1 MIIKDSI
8 SQKHSIKLTDRTY
21 LDQDGYL
28 VCQDAIFGRTGTY
41 QYLKKELGLVGNPN
55 ELVDL
60 HRKAEDVFDEDSL
73 NSLEGRPLTLQHPRE
88 KVNIDNYSKYAK
100 GFVQNVRH
108 NDINIIGDIRITDK
122 KARDLVLSN
131 KMRELSLGYDMTIC
145 QDENG
150 DYYCKNIIYNHLA
163 LVQYGRAGNAM
174 ILDEKSEDFKEKEE
188 EAMVEEKEKL
198 ENEDQKSEE
207 VVDEV
212 VEDKVEDSEEVVNE
226 DKEEPKEE
234 VKDSEEVVEDTK
246 EEQPKEEQQV
256 KDENQEK
263 EGKQEMEVKDTNY
276 YVSKITE
283 IEQIKDETLRNQLL
297 DNIKKEMGISVETK
311 DTSPVS
317 VSVQLNDSVEDEED
331 HAVKMQK
338 YYNSFDPH
346 LYGNDCSSKEYQAM
360 KRQNTITKK
369 LSDLYLESK

>member
-8 SQKHSIKLTDRTY
+8 SQKHSIKLTERTY

-41 QYLKKELGLVGNPN
+41 KYLKRELGLTGNPN
-55 ELVDL
+55 EFVDL
-60 HRKAEDVFDEDSL
+60 HRRAEDVFDEDSL
-73 NSLEGRPLTLQHPRE
+73 NSLDGRPLTLQHPKE

-108 NDINIIGDIRITDK
+108 NDSNIIGDIRITDK
-122 KARDLVLSN
+122 KARDLVLSD

-150 DYYCKNIIYNHLA
+150 DYYCKNIVYNHLA

-212 VEDKVEDSEEVVNE
+212 VEEKVEDSEEVVNE

-234 VKDSEEVVEDTK
+234 VKDSEEVEDE

-256 KDENQEK
+256 DDKNEEK
-263 EGKQEMEVKDTNY
+263 EGKEEMEVKDTNY

-283 IEQIKDETLRNQLL
+283 IEKIQDEALRNQLL

-317 VSVQLNDSVEDEED
+317 VSVQLNDSVEDIED